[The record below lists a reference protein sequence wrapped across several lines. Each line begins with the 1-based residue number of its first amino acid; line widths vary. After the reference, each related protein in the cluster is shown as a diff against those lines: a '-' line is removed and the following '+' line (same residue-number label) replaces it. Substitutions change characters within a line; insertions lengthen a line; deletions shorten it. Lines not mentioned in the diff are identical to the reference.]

1 MTTAGERAFWATNDE
16 LTDFFEN
23 AAIGLQSIGP
33 DGVILWANQALLDLL
48 GYARAEYVGHSI
60 RQFHADPQVVRRFME
75 RLTAGETLRDFEAPL
90 RCRDGSTRHVLID
103 ANVYREHD
111 RFVHTRCFVRDVTE
125 RKRLEDELAR
135 HVRELAEADRCKDEF
150 LANLSHELRTPL
162 NALLGWARLLR
173 SGRLDPAKREQAV
186 ATIERNAVAQAKLI
200 EDLLDVS
207 RIVSGKLTLDTRP
220 LDLSPLVRAVV
231 DAEAHVAEQKGVR
244 LSFVPDGSGPI
255 VVGDL
260 HRLEQVVWNLT
271 ANAIKFTPAGGHVQV
286 RVEHD
291 EDRVHIIVS
300 DDGQGIAA
308 SFLPFV
314 FQRFRQSDGTFKRG
328 QSGLGLG
335 LAIVRDLIALHGGS
349 VSVVS
354 DGADAGARFTVS
366 LPLAAISLPTA
377 THAGML
383 PGAPARSRL
392 LARLSVL
399 LVDDQPDALDLMS
412 LVLENQGA
420 TVIAVSSVA
429 EALRVIAERK
439 PDVLVS
445 DIGLPLQDGYDLI
458 RRVRSLSATDGG
470 AIPAIALTAYAHA
483 EDRRRALRAGFD
495 LHLGKPVEPDEL
507 VASVATLSNNL
518 EKLATHELESNGSC
532 EYESADRCGSTS

>member
-1 MTTAGERAFWATNDE
+1 MTPAFKATSSE

-48 GYARAEYVGHSI
+48 GYSRAEYVGHSI
-60 RQFHADPQVVRRFME
+60 RQFHADGQVVRRFME

-90 RCRDGSTRHVLID
+90 HCKDGATRHVLID

-173 SGRLDPAKREQAV
+173 SGRLDPAKREQAI

-207 RIVSGKLTLDTRP
+207 RIVSGKLTLETRP

-231 DAEAHVAEQKGVR
+231 ENEGNAAEQKN
-244 LSFVPDGSGPI
+244 LQLTFVPDGAGPI
-255 VVGDL
+255 IVGDP
-260 HRLEQVVWNLT
+260 HRLEQVVWNLIS
-271 ANAIKFTPAGGHVQV
+271 NAIKFTPEGGHVEV
-286 RVEHD
+286 RVDHD
-291 EDRVHIIVS
+291 EEHARILVS
-300 DDGQGIAA
+300 DDGRGISA

-314 FQRFRQSDGTFKRG
+314 FERFRQSDGTFKRG

-335 LAIVRDLIALHGGS
+335 LAIVRDLIALHGGTVAVAS
-349 VSVVS
+349 E
-354 DGADAGARFTVS
+354 GEGTGARFTVT
-366 LPLAAISLPTA
+366 LPLAALSMNPSGLRSG
-377 THAGML
+377 AGGS
-383 PGAPARSRL
+383 GAPTRTRL
-392 LARLSVL
+392 LMGISVL
-399 LVDDQPDALDLMS
+399 LVDDQSDARDLMS
-412 LVLENQGA
+412 LVLENHGA
-420 TVIAVSSVA
+420 VVASVA
-429 EALRVIAERK
+429 SVSEALEVLSEVK

-445 DIGLPLQDGYDLI
+445 DIGLPLLDGYDLI
-458 RRVRSLSATDGG
+458 RRVRSLPAHEGG
-470 AIPAIALTAYAHA
+470 AIRAVALTAYAHA

-507 VASVATLSNNL
+507 VSCVATLSNDL
-518 EKLATHELESNGSC
+518 GRVETCEIESPG
-532 EYESADRCGSTS
+532 A